1 MMMLVIIFIVG
12 ILLIMAQYFGVQKF
26 GNNLVLSFF
35 KAMAYALVAISAFFL
50 VLLNPGYFKDSEGY
64 TLAVFLSI
72 FFPKIVDFILGENLG
87 DYRYECYILKK
98 ALFQKENRA
107 FFVYSRILSN
117 YIFTF
122 F

>member
-50 VLLNPGYFKDSEGY
+50 VLLNPDCFKDYEGY

-72 FFPKIVDFILGENLG
+72 FFTKIVDFILGATLG
-87 DYRYECYILKK
+87 GYRYE
-98 ALFQKENRA
+98 R
-107 FFVYSRILSN
+107 
-117 YIFTF
+117 
-122 F
+122 